1 MSSALRRFITD
12 RQGRVVVAQP
22 PNGPMLAWSA
32 LAVAARLST
41 GSGHFV
47 LPLMRDAT
55 LAWWAGL
62 ELAEGDSPF
71 RRTLGG
77 ATLLGLAAM
86 RLHRLPLGQVRA
98 GRRSAISSRD

>member
-32 LAVAARLST
+32 LAVAARTSG
-41 GSGHFV
+41 GSGRSV

-62 ELAEGDSPF
+62 ELVEGDSPF

-86 RLHRLPLGQVRA
+86 RLHRLPLRQARA
-98 GRRSAISSRD
+98 GRGSALSSQH